1 MNKIAAF
8 VECSEWPK
16 NQLISLYLHKMIRLV
31 ALQNHLLLQIIVASE
46 NIAWIKLSGNYALFY
61 HSKYFIDTNSTFN
74 NYDAYFSIDSK
85 VG

>member
-8 VECSEWPK
+8 VCSEWPK

-46 NIAWIKLSGNYALFY
+46 NIAWIKFSGNYALLY
-61 HSKYFIDTNSTFN
+61 HFKYFIDTNSTFN